1 MNKYRSKYEA
11 NIAKD
16 LKARRIKFEYE
27 TIKIPYYLS
36 KKGRCKFC
44 SSGVVF
50 VHKVYTPD
58 FIIGSLIFEAKGR
71 FVSSDRTKMLA
82 AKEAN
87 PSLDI
92 RMLFMR
98 DQWCTKKKRKRY
110 SDWCNDHNI
119 PFAFG
124 TALPKDWLRESRK

>member
-16 LKARRIKFEYE
+16 LKARKIKFEYE

-58 FIIGSLIFEAKGR
+58 FIIGSLIIEAKGR

-87 PSLDI
+87 PNLDI

-124 TALPKDWLRESRK
+124 TAIPKSWLRESRK

>member
-58 FIIGSLIFEAKGR
+58 FIIGSLIIEAKGR

-124 TALPKDWLRESRK
+124 TALPKSWLRESRK

>member
-27 TIKIPYYLS
+27 TVKIPYYLS
-36 KKGRCKFC
+36 KKGRCSFC

-58 FIIGSLIFEAKGR
+58 FIIGSLIIEAKGR

-87 PSLDI
+87 PRLDI

-124 TALPKDWLRESRK
+124 TALPKSWLRESRK

>member
-27 TIKIPYYLS
+27 TVKIPYYLS

-58 FIIGSLIFEAKGR
+58 FIIGSLIIEAKGR
-71 FVSSDRTKMLA
+71 FISSDRTKMLA

-87 PSLDI
+87 PNLDI

-124 TALPKDWLRESRK
+124 TALPKSWLRESRK

>member
-58 FIIGSLIFEAKGR
+58 FIIGSLIIEAKGR

-87 PSLDI
+87 PNLDI

-124 TALPKDWLRESRK
+124 TALPKSWLRESRK

>member
-27 TIKIPYYLS
+27 TVKIPYYLS

-58 FIIGSLIFEAKGR
+58 FIIGSLIIEAKGR

-87 PSLDI
+87 PNLDI

-124 TALPKDWLRESRK
+124 TALPKSWLRESRK

>member
-58 FIIGSLIFEAKGR
+58 FIIGSLIIEAKGR

-87 PSLDI
+87 PNLDI

-110 SDWCNDHNI
+110 SDWCNDYNI

-124 TALPKDWLRESRK
+124 TALPKSWLRESRK

>member
-27 TIKIPYYLS
+27 TVKIPYYLS
-36 KKGRCKFC
+36 KKGRCSFC

-58 FIIGSLIFEAKGR
+58 FIIGSLIIEAKGR

-87 PSLDI
+87 PNLDI

-124 TALPKDWLRESRK
+124 TALPKSWLRESRK

>member
-58 FIIGSLIFEAKGR
+58 FIIGSLIIEAKGR
-71 FVSSDRTKMLA
+71 FLSSDRTKMLA

-87 PSLDI
+87 PNLDI

-124 TALPKDWLRESRK
+124 TALPKSWLRESRK

>member
-16 LKARRIKFEYE
+16 LKTRRIKFEYE
-27 TIKIPYYLS
+27 TVKIPYYLS

-58 FIIGSLIFEAKGR
+58 FIIGSLIIEAKGR

-87 PSLDI
+87 PNLDI

-124 TALPKDWLRESRK
+124 TALPKSWLRESRK

>member
-1 MNKYRSKYEA
+1 
-11 NIAKD
+11 
-16 LKARRIKFEYE
+16 
-27 TIKIPYYLS
+27 
-36 KKGRCKFC
+36 
-44 SSGVVF
+44 VVF

-58 FIIGSLIFEAKGR
+58 FIIGSLIIEAKGR

-87 PSLDI
+87 PNLDI

-124 TALPKDWLRESRK
+124 TALPKSWLRESRK

>member
-27 TIKIPYYLS
+27 TVKIPYYLS
-36 KKGRCKFC
+36 KKGRCSFC

-50 VHKVYTPD
+50 VHKTYTPD
-58 FIIGSLIFEAKGR
+58 FIIGSLIVEAKGR
-71 FVSSDRTKMLA
+71 FTSVDRTKMA
-82 AKEAN
+82 QVVKEN

-124 TALPKDWLRESRK
+124 TALPKSWLRESRK

>member
-27 TIKIPYYLS
+27 TVKIPYYLS

-58 FIIGSLIFEAKGR
+58 FIIGSLIIEAKGR

-87 PSLDI
+87 PNLDI

-124 TALPKDWLRESRK
+124 TVLPKDWLRESRK

>member
-16 LKARRIKFEYE
+16 LKARKIKFEYE

-36 KKGRCKFC
+36 KKGRCSFC

-50 VHKVYTPD
+50 VHKTYTPD
-58 FIIGSLIFEAKGR
+58 FIIGSLIIEAKGR
-71 FVSSDRTKMLA
+71 FLPSDRKKHLVIRET
-82 AKEAN
+82 N
-87 PSLDI
+87 PDLDI

-124 TALPKDWLRESRK
+124 TALPKNWLRESRK